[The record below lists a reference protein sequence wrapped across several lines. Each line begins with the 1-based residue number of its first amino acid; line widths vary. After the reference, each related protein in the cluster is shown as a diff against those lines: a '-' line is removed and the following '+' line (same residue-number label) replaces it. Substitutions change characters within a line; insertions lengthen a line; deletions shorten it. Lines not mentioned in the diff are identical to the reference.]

1 MKKYDVIILGAGAAG
16 LTAAIYAARY
26 GLSTLVLSKDIG
38 GTANL
43 AEIIENY
50 PGFSGSGIE
59 LMKKFS
65 EQARTSGAEIMIK
78 EVVDIEKQEN
88 FFKIK
93 TKDNNIFEARAVII
107 AIGTE
112 KRKLNIKGEEKFLGK
127 GLSYCAIC
135 DSPLFRNK
143 KVAVMGGS
151 DAAAHSALLLSKYA
165 KNIVIVYRKAKL
177 RCEAFLLAQ
186 IKKEKNIQIIY
197 NAVPIEIKGKNVVDS
212 LVIEQQEKKRIRKI
226 LSIDGIFVEI
236 GGMPSTSI
244 AKKLGIKL
252 DKQDYII
259 VDNKMCTP
267 LTGVFAAGDIV
278 SDNIKQIVTAAAQG
292 AIAAS
297 SAYKFLKEKKEKV

>member
-112 KRKLNIKGEEKFLGK
+112 KRKLNINGEKRFLGK

>member
-112 KRKLNIKGEEKFLGK
+112 KRKLNINGEKRFLGK

-236 GGMPSTSI
+236 GSVPLTDI
-244 AKKLGIKL
+244 AKKCGIKL